1 MAHTHSVASQQTHSM
16 WYTRAVSCRKQPEP
30 NSAPHRGTVFIR
42 ALLPPCVLKTVSSP
56 YLHKPYNWRLHPTY
70 ANTDTL
76 WVCVRESLCEPAT
89 AGHSRTALHF
99 FFFFFYLMGEEKDR
113 GEGGAAQVL
122 QSSCLTSR
130 DLLTNSTCCCLPILL
145 QPPGLLL
152 TGASCEWDAA
162 AFRVDPYMCEIN
174 HFTRP
179 NSLSVGGGRERH
191 FYQPSWDALCYFP
204 LTPCRLQLTRFW

>member
-1 MAHTHSVASQQTHSM
+1 MQTQTHS
-16 WYTRAVSCRKQPEP
+16 E
-30 NSAPHRGTVFIR
+30 
-42 ALLPPCVLKTVSSP
+42 CV
-56 YLHKPYNWRLHPTY
+56 WER
-70 ANTDTL
+70 
-76 WVCVRESLCEPAT
+76 VCVNLLLQDTHVLLFTFS
-89 AGHSRTALHF
+89 
-99 FFFFFYLMGEEKDR
+99 FFFFYLMGEEKDR

-179 NSLSVGGGRERH
+179 KPLSRRRKRKAFLSAVLRCSVLFPTHSLSASVNPFLIAGEKN
-191 FYQPSWDALCYFP
+191 Y
-204 LTPCRLQLTRFW
+204 

>member
-1 MAHTHSVASQQTHSM
+1 MQTQTHS
-16 WYTRAVSCRKQPEP
+16 E
-30 NSAPHRGTVFIR
+30 
-42 ALLPPCVLKTVSSP
+42 CV
-56 YLHKPYNWRLHPTY
+56 WER
-70 ANTDTL
+70 
-76 WVCVRESLCEPAT
+76 VCVNLLLQDTHVLLFTFS
-89 AGHSRTALHF
+89 
-99 FFFFFYLMGEEKDR
+99 FFFFYLMGEEKDR